1 MFVKMLLAWA
11 VIALCL
17 TIQAESQYDPLA
29 TDIYKIPTDLR
40 RTNSLDDDQKVY
52 IDPKSDPLGID
63 PLMRPLD
70 PEHTWEYLEMIS
82 GGEYLGPYA
91 SSNEDLQ
98 GNWLLDILGGT
109 SGKVD
114 LQLLQNQNSVF
125 GRGSLSLGGL
135 TTTASASGTIVKDVL
150 YLDLVSLED
159 LKLYRCALTISK
171 DYLSGSYYAFD
182 SYGGIR
188 TGTVTGRKT

>member
-1 MFVKMLLAWA
+1 MFAKMLVAWA
-11 VIALCL
+11 VIVLCL
-17 TIQAESQYDPLA
+17 TVQAESKYDPLG
-29 TDIYKIPTDLR
+29 TDIYNIPTDLR
-40 RTNSLDDDQKVY
+40 RTSSLDDDQKIY

-70 PEHTWEYLEMIS
+70 PEHTWEYLEIIS
-82 GGEYLGPYA
+82 GGGYLGPYA
-91 SSNEDLQ
+91 SSNEDLL
-98 GNWLLDILGGT
+98 GNWLLDLLGGT
-109 SGKVD
+109 PGKVD

-125 GRGSLSLGGL
+125 GRGSLSLSGL
-135 TTTASASGTIVKDVL
+135 TTTVSASGTIAKDVL

-159 LKLYRCALTISK
+159 LTLYRCALTTSK

-182 SYGGIR
+182 AHGGVR

>member
-1 MFVKMLLAWA
+1 M
-11 VIALCL
+11 
-17 TIQAESQYDPLA
+17 
-29 TDIYKIPTDLR
+29 
-40 RTNSLDDDQKVY
+40 DDDQKVY

-109 SGKVD
+109 IGKVD

>member
-1 MFVKMLLAWA
+1 MLVSW
-11 VIALCL
+11 VVMALCL
-17 TIQAESQYDPLA
+17 TLQAESQYDPLG

-40 RTNSLDDDQKVY
+40 RTSSLDDDQKVY
-52 IDPKSDPLGID
+52 IDPQADPLGID

-70 PEHTWEYLEMIS
+70 PEHTWEYLKMI
-82 GGEYLGPYA
+82 GGGGYLGPYA

-98 GNWLLDILGGT
+98 GNWQLDMLGGMI
-109 SGKVD
+109 GKVD

-135 TTTASASGTIVKDVL
+135 TTTVSASGTIAMDVL
-150 YLDLVSLED
+150 YLDLLSLED
-159 LKLYRCALTISK
+159 LQLYRCALTASK

-182 SYGGIR
+182 AQGGIR
-188 TGTVTGRKT
+188 TGTVTGRRSG